1 MNIFQCESWIVLVFN
16 VNKLIKD
23 SVNVNIKSDRQ
34 SIIVHFTSDDDNY
47 IKSILN
53 HINLK
58 RNHINSRA
66 LISRESRFVVSEKLE

>member
-23 SVNVNIKSDRQ
+23 SVNVDIKSDHQ
-34 SIIVHFTSDDDNY
+34 SIIVHFISDDDNY

-53 HINLK
+53 HINSK
-58 RNHINSRA
+58 P
-66 LISRESRFVVSEKLE
+66 LISRESRFVVSEKLK